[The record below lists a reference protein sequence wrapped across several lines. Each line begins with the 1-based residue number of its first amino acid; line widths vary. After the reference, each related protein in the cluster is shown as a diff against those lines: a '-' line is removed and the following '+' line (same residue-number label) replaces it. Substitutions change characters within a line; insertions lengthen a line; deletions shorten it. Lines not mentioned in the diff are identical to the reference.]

1 MTAAPTAAPV
11 QVPARR
17 NRAQRLWSLIA
28 LPLVSIVLA
37 LIVGA
42 AVILASELVIPG
54 QTFDPLLPLKAY
66 AALVDGAI
74 GIPPNL
80 NAIVNT
86 LVSTAPLILGGLSVG
101 FGFKAGLFNIGATG
115 QFYLGA
121 IGSVWVAVLVGG
133 QPPIIALPLAVAGGM
148 IAGGFWGFI
157 PGILKAVSG
166 AHEVVTTIML
176 NYVAGSLLA
185 GIVAGILAV
194 PGAPSPITPD
204 VGNSAFPIL
213 IGRNGH
219 LGLLFALLMVGF
231 VSWILYRTTFGFE
244 IRTAGANPEAA
255 RYAGMRPRVLIVVT
269 MTICG
274 ALAGLA
280 GTSDILGVQ
289 HHLTSSYGTT
299 VGFDSIA
306 VALLGRSN
314 PVGILF
320 SALLFGAMR
329 SGATLMQIDAGIPAQ
344 LVDVLQAT
352 ILLFLVA
359 TPVLQ
364 RVFRVRGAKP
374 GIDAPA
380 TFSKSYGSGEAPA
393 I

>member
-1 MTAAPTAAPV
+1 MTAAPTAAPGP
-11 QVPARR
+11 VPTQRSA
-17 NRAQRLWSLIA
+17 ASRLWSLIA

-42 AVILASELVIPG
+42 GVILASELVIPG

-66 AALVDGAI
+66 GALLDGAI

-80 NAIVNT
+80 NAIVST

-101 FGFKAGLFNIGATG
+101 FGFKAGLFNIGAQG
-115 QFYLGA
+115 QFLMGALGA
-121 IGSVWVAVLVGG
+121 VSVAVLVGG
-133 QPPIIALPLAVAGGM
+133 QPPIIAIPLAVLGGTA
-148 IAGGFWGFI
+148 AGGFWGFI

-176 NYVAGSLLA
+176 NYVAISLFA
-185 GIVAGILAV
+185 AVVAGVLAV

-204 VGNSAFPIL
+204 VGNSAYPIL
-213 IGRNGH
+213 VGRNGH
-219 LGLLFALLMVGF
+219 FGLLVALAMVGI
-231 VSWILYRTTFGFE
+231 VSFILYRTTFGFE
-244 IRTAGANPEAA
+244 IRTAGANPDAA
-255 RYAGMRPRVLIVVT
+255 RYAGMRPRQLIVVT

-280 GTSDILGVQ
+280 GTGDVLGVQ
-289 HHLTSSYGTT
+289 HHVTSSYGTT

-329 SGATLMQIDAGIPAQ
+329 SGAPLMQINAGIPAQ

-364 RVFRVRGAKP
+364 RVFKIRGAKS
-374 GIDAPA
+374 GIDAPG
-380 TFSKSYGSGEAPA
+380 TFTKSYGSGEAPA
-393 I
+393 A

>member
-1 MTAAPTAAPV
+1 VSAGSPGPAAP
-11 QVPARR
+11 RR
-17 NRAQRLWSLIA
+17 SLLERTWSLLA
-28 LPLVSIVLA
+28 LPLLSILLA
-37 LIVGA
+37 LLVGA
-42 AVILASELVIPG
+42 VVILGSELLIPG
-54 QTFDPLLPLKAY
+54 QPFDPLLPIKAY
-66 AALVDGAI
+66 VALIDGAV

-80 NAIVNT
+80 NAIVGT
-86 LVSTAPLILGGLSVG
+86 LVASAPLVLGGLSVG
-101 FGFKAGLFNIGATG
+101 FGFKAGLFNIGAQG
-115 QFYLGA
+115 QFLLGA
-121 IGSVWVAVLVGG
+121 IGSVAVAV
-133 QPPIIALPLAVAGGM
+133 AVAGQPSIIAIPLAIAGGV

-157 PGILKAVSG
+157 PGFLKAWSG

-176 NYVAGSLLA
+176 NYVAVSLFA
-185 GIVAGILAV
+185 AIVAGPLSV

-204 VGNSAFPIL
+204 VGNAAYPIL

-219 LGLLFALLMVGF
+219 LGLLIALSMVGV
-231 VSWILYRTTFGFE
+231 VSWLLYRTTFGFE
-244 IRTAGANPEAA
+244 VRTAGANPDAA
-255 RYAGMRPRVLIVVT
+255 RYAGMRPRTLIVVT

-280 GTSDILGVQ
+280 GTSDVLGIQ
-289 HHLTSSYGTT
+289 HHVTSSYGTS

-306 VALLGRSN
+306 VALLGRSS

-329 SGATLMQIDAGIPAQ
+329 SGATLMQISAGIPAQ

-364 RVFRVRGAKP
+364 RVFRVRGAKS
-374 GIDAPA
+374 GIDAPG
-380 TFSKSYGSGEAPA
+380 TFTKTYGSGGEVPA
-393 I
+393 A

>member
-1 MTAAPTAAPV
+1 MSTASPGPVAP
-11 QVPARR
+11 RR
-17 NRAQRLWSLIA
+17 SFLQRTWSLLA
-28 LPLVSIVLA
+28 LPLISILLA

-42 AVILASELVIPG
+42 GVILASELLIPG
-54 QTFDPLLPLKAY
+54 QAFDPLLPIKAY
-66 AALVDGAI
+66 AALIDGAV
-74 GIPPNL
+74 GLPPNL
-80 NAIVNT
+80 NAIVGT
-86 LVSTAPLILGGLSVG
+86 LVATAPLVLGGLSVG
-101 FGFKAGLFNIGATG
+101 FGFKAGLFNIGAQG
-115 QFYLGA
+115 QFLLGA
-121 IGSVWVAVLVGG
+121 IGSVAVGV
-133 QPPIIALPLAVAGGM
+133 AVAGQPSIIAIPLAIAGGV

-157 PGILKAVSG
+157 PGLLKAWSG

-176 NYVAGSLLA
+176 NYVAISLFA
-185 GIVAGILAV
+185 AIVSGPLAV

-204 VGNSAFPIL
+204 VGNAAYPIL

-219 LGLLFALLMVGF
+219 LGLLIALVMVGV
-231 VSWILYRTTFGFE
+231 VSWLLYRTTFGFE
-244 IRTAGANPEAA
+244 VRTAGANPDAA
-255 RYAGMRPRVLIVVT
+255 RYAGMRPRTLIVVT

-280 GTSDILGVQ
+280 GTSDVLGIQ
-289 HHLTSSYGTT
+289 HHVTSSYGTS

-306 VALLGRSN
+306 VALLGRSS

-329 SGATLMQIDAGIPAQ
+329 SGATLMQISAGIPAQ

-364 RVFRVRGAKP
+364 RVFRVRGAKS
-374 GIDAPA
+374 GIDAPG
-380 TFSKSYGSGEAPA
+380 TFTKTYGSGGEVPVA
-393 I
+393 